1 MTKKTF
7 FAAGGLLALTVVVAA
22 FAYFL
27 VGGRNHDENYVSVY
41 FFNAALGSLE
51 SERRAVPADWELSG
65 DMLLLQAAFSFVQR
79 EPNSAILSRP
89 WPEMYVYRYFL
100 DGDVLVV
107 EFGESYLE
115 LESLTEALFRSALT
129 LTMVE
134 LPFVD
139 SVKIRLITDNGEHE
153 HVFHESA
160 QTIANAPSISPAL
173 QSDQTFTLFFI
184 DESGEGLFYESY
196 VAPAVNL
203 HFRNQVIL
211 ETLIANQNAYGA
223 LPSIPPETR
232 VLSVNEY
239 REAFAIYV
247 NLSSEFFTRFGGGP
261 SEARL
266 MIASIANTLIEN
278 AAGSQ
283 LRRVYFFIESERRED
298 FHGVAEFDLGF
309 AFDET
314 LVIGFTYEEEVP
326 PEAVAPL
333 NDEEDLPY
341 FEDDLD

>member
-1 MTKKTF
+1 MAKKTLLTT
-7 FAAGGLLALTVVVAA
+7 AGLLVLTVITVVLI
-22 FAYFL
+22 YF
-27 VGGRNHDENYVSVY
+27 VVESRHQDGNYVMVY
-41 FFNAALGSLE
+41 FFNSTLGSLE
-51 SERRAVPADWELSG
+51 SERWDVPTNWDLSG
-65 DMLLLQAAFSFVQR
+65 DELLLQAAFSFVQR
-79 EPNSAILSRP
+79 EPNSGSLSRP
-89 WPEMYVYRYFL
+89 WPEVYVYRYFL
-100 DGDVLVV
+100 DGNMLVV
-107 EFGESYLE
+107 EFSESYLE
-115 LESLTEALFRSALT
+115 LEPLTEALFRSALT
-129 LTMVE
+129 LTMVDLSFINYVE
-134 LPFVD
+134 L
-139 SVKIRLITDNGEHE
+139 RLIDVNGDQVQ
-153 HVFHESA
+153 VFEESA
-160 QTIANAPSISPAL
+160 STIANAPSISPAL

-184 DESGEGLFYESY
+184 DESGEGLIYESY

-211 ETLIANQNAYGA
+211 ETLIANQSSEGV
-223 LPSIPPETR
+223 LPSIPPDTR
-232 VLSVNEY
+232 VLSVNEH

-298 FHGVAEFDLGF
+298 FHGVADFDLGF

-326 PEAVAPL
+326 QEVVPY
-333 NDEEDLPY
+333 DEEDLPY

>member
-1 MTKKTF
+1 MTKKTLL
-7 FAAGGLLALTVVVAA
+7 AAGGLIAITVIAA
-22 FAYFL
+22 VFIYFF
-27 VGGRNHDENYVSVY
+27 VESRQNNGNYVLVY
-41 FFNAALGSLE
+41 FFNASTGSLKAE
-51 SERRAVPADWELSG
+51 QRAVPIGWAVTDY
-65 DMLLLQAAFSFVQR
+65 DLLLEATLNSVLQG
-79 EPNSAILSRP
+79 PNSGSLSRP
-89 WPEMYVYRYFL
+89 WPVLDVRRYFL
-100 DGDVLVV
+100 DENVLVV
-107 EFGESYLE
+107 EFGESYQE
-115 LESLTEALFRSALT
+115 LEPLTEAKFRSALT
-129 LTMVE
+129 LTMVQF
-134 LPFVD
+134 PFVN
-139 SVKIRLITDNGEHE
+139 SVEIRLVDEFGEQLR
-153 HVFHESA
+153 VFEESA
-160 QTIANAPSISPAL
+160 LTIANAPRISPAR

-184 DESGEGLFYESY
+184 DESGEGLFYMSY

-211 ETLIANQNAYGA
+211 ETLIANQTSEGV

-232 VLSVNEY
+232 VLSVNEH

-283 LRRVYFFIESERRED
+283 LRRVYFFIESDRRDD
-298 FHGVAEFDLGF
+298 FHGVADFDLGF

-314 LVIGFTYEEEVP
+314 LLIGFTYDDEVP
-326 PEAVAPL
+326 VEPII
-333 NDEEDLPY
+333 DDGEDLPY

>member
-1 MTKKTF
+1 MTKKTLL
-7 FAAGGLLALTVVVAA
+7 AAGGLIAIAVVVVALV
-22 FAYFL
+22 YFL
-27 VGGRNHDENYVSVY
+27 AENRQNNGNYVLVY
-41 FFNAALGSLE
+41 FFNA
-51 SERRAVPADWELSG
+51 SEGRLQAEQRTMPIGWELT
-65 DMLLLQAAFSFVQR
+65 DYNLLLEATFNSVLQG
-79 EPNSAILSRP
+79 PNSGALSRP
-89 WPEMYVYRYFL
+89 WPDLDVHRYFL

-115 LESLTEALFRSALT
+115 LEPLAEAKFRSALT
-129 LTMVE
+129 LTMVN
-134 LPFVD
+134 LPFVN
-139 SVKIRLITDNGEHE
+139 SVEIRLVDEFGEQVR
-153 HVFHESA
+153 VFEESA
-160 QTIANAPSISPAL
+160 LTIANAPNISPAL

-184 DESGEGLFYESY
+184 DESGEGLIYESY

-211 ETLIANQNAYGA
+211 ETLIANQTSEGV

-232 VLSVNEY
+232 VLSVNEH

-283 LRRVYFFIESERRED
+283 LRRVYFFIESDRRED
-298 FHGVAEFDLGF
+298 FHGVADFDLGF

-314 LVIGFTYEEEVP
+314 LVLGFAYEEEIP
-326 PEAVAPL
+326 PEPVI
-333 NDEEDLPY
+333 NDNEDLPY

>member
-1 MTKKTF
+1 MTKRTF
-7 FAAGGLLALTVVVAA
+7 LAAGGLLVLTVAVAV
-22 FAYFL
+22 FVYFL
-27 VGGRNHDENYVSVY
+27 VGVQQQNENYVMVY
-41 FFNAALGSLE
+41 FFNAAEGSLE
-51 SERRAVPADWELSG
+51 AERRVVPTEWELTG
-65 DMLLLQAAFSFVQR
+65 DDLLLTAAFNFVMRAPKSGALTQ
-79 EPNSAILSRP
+79 P
-89 WPEMYVYRYFL
+89 WPDMSSYRYFL
-100 DGDVLVV
+100 DGDKLVV

-115 LESLTEALFRSALT
+115 LEPLTEAMFRSALT
-129 LTMVE
+129 LTMVD
-134 LPFVD
+134 LPFVN
-139 SVKIRLITDNGEHE
+139 SVEIRLITDYGELE
-153 HVFHESA
+153 RVFEESA
-160 QTIANAPSISPAL
+160 ATIANAPSISPAL

-184 DESGEGLFYESY
+184 DESGEGLIYESY

-211 ETLIANQNAYGA
+211 ETLIANQSTQGV

-232 VLSVNEY
+232 VLSVNEH

-314 LVIGFTYEEEVP
+314 LIVGFTYEEGVPQEV
-326 PEAVAPL
+326 VL
-333 NDEEDLPY
+333 DDEDDLPY

>member
-1 MTKKTF
+1 MKKKTF
-7 FAAGGLLALTVVVAA
+7 FAAGGLLALTMVAA
-22 FAYFL
+22 AFVYYF
-27 VGGRNHDENYVSVY
+27 VDARQQNGNYVNVY
-41 FFNAALGSLE
+41 FFNAAAGNLE
-51 SERRAVPADWELSG
+51 AERRAVPTDWELTG
-65 DMLLLQAAFSFVQR
+65 NELLLQAAFNFVLR
-79 EPNSAILSRP
+79 EPNSVILTRP
-89 WPEMYVYRYFL
+89 WPELNVYRYFL
-100 DGDVLVV
+100 EGDVLVAM
-107 EFGESYLE
+107 FGEDYLE
-115 LESLTEALFRSALT
+115 LEPLTEAMFRSSLT
-129 LTMVE
+129 LTMVD
-134 LPFVD
+134 LPFIN
-139 SVKIRLITDNGEHE
+139 SVEIRIVSDNGEKVYIFE
-153 HVFHESA
+153 ESA
-160 QTIANAPSISPAL
+160 LTIANAPSISPAL

-184 DESGEGLFYESY
+184 DESGEGLIYKNY

-211 ETLIANQNAYGA
+211 ETLIANQSAEGV
-223 LPSIPPETR
+223 LPSIPSETR

-266 MIASIANTLIEN
+266 MISSIANTLIEN

-314 LVIGFTYEEEVP
+314 IVIGFTYDDEVP
-326 PEAVAPL
+326 QEVVL
-333 NDEEDLPY
+333 DDDEDLPY